1 MKASTSLVL
10 CVALLLCGSVEGK
23 PKPKPQIAMTTAK
36 ATALKRVS
44 GRIKSAELEKEKG
57 KLVYSFD
64 IVTMDKKI
72 MEVLIDAMTGEVIDV
87 EEETPEHERQE
98 EREKR
103 RGVGK

>member
-10 CVALLLCGSVEGK
+10 CVVLALCGSVEGK
-23 PKPKPQIAMTTAK
+23 PKPKPQITMTTAK

-44 GRIKSAELEKEKG
+44 GRIKSAELEMEKG

-64 IVTMDKKI
+64 IVTADKKI
-72 MEVLIDAMTGEVIDV
+72 MEVLIDAMTGEVVDV

-103 RGVGK
+103 RGAGK